1 METCVKIGFAQISLA
16 AQNTGQ
22 PKIGGGGGG
31 GAGVLRPPP
40 PPGPYA
46 YGCYQLF
53 LRSNTCSFSKIWY
66 QWDGLQF
73 VQ

>member
-16 AQNTGQ
+16 AQ
-22 PKIGGGGGG
+22 KIWVAQNLGWRGGGE
-31 GAGVLRPPP
+31 GVLRPPP
-40 PPGPYA
+40 PRPRPAG
-46 YGCYQLF
+46 GDQLF